1 MSIDSNLRGRNWNL
15 VLYPDDPSHL
25 DAMGR
30 LNKGYSYVAI
40 LHDKDVWGADDS
52 VDHVEG
58 EVKKEHWHVI
68 VKFPQ
73 ARWAS
78 AIAKE
83 LCIDVRH
90 MQLCRSFSA
99 SVLYLTHYG
108 LPTKYQYDAS
118 ELFGP
123 LTKIALKEFECDT
136 DQNAR
141 VLSLL
146 ELLDSLELID
156 EIDLIRAAC
165 DAGLYGD
172 LIRMGGLIPRL
183 VQIHNRKFAVAETKR
198 IADSFAPFWPE

>member
-1 MSIDSNLRGRNWNL
+1 MAIDSNIRGRNWNL

-30 LNKGYSYVAI
+30 LNKGYNFVAI
-40 LHDKDVWGADDS
+40 LHDKDVWG
-52 VDHVEG
+52 VDESSDHAEG
-58 EVKKEHWHVI
+58 EAKKDHWHII

-73 ARWAS
+73 ARWGG

-83 LCIDVRH
+83 LGIDPRH
-90 MQLCRSFSA
+90 MELCRSFSA
-99 SVLYLTHYG
+99 SVLYLTHFG

-118 ELFGP
+118 EIFGP
-123 LTKIALKEFECDT
+123 LTKIALKEFETDA

-146 ELLDSLELID
+146 ELLDSLELIN
-156 EIDLIRAAC
+156 EIDLIRASC

-183 VQIHNRKFAVAETKR
+183 VQLHNIEFQKKDTKR
-198 IADSFAPFWPE
+198 IADAFEPFWPE